1 MSKFWNL
8 RFWEYEF
15 FEPHWLWL
23 LFIVPVVWI
32 ILFRR
37 ERQRKG
43 DIKFSGGIEH
53 QKKLGTNWI
62 ARMREA
68 MIVLSGLALAS
79 LILALAK
86 PYHWQLHDDSSQ
98 DYKFGIDIVI
108 AMDVSGSMLAEDFQP
123 NRLEASKRV
132 AKEFV
137 DGRKGDR
144 IGLVAYA
151 GEAYTACPPTL
162 DYEVLKTQI
171 SRMNGDRIMGGTSI
185 GLGLGTAV
193 TRLRK
198 DSTETGSKVI
208 ILLTD
213 GVDGGEEMDPIMAAE
228 LAKSQDIRVYTIGVG
243 SNGKAK
249 ARVNSPFGT
258 YHTMMDTE
266 IDEALLKRIAKI
278 TDGQYFRAKDED
290 GLKNIYD
297 EIDKLEKKKIADEQY
312 KSKPPPTPQSY
323 LNVALF
329 FAALVWC
336 VQFFLFKSHD

>member
-1 MSKFWNL
+1 MSNYWNL

-23 LFIVPVVWI
+23 LILVPIVWI
-32 ILFRR
+32 VLFKR

-53 QKKLGTNWI
+53 QKKLGTNWV
-62 ARMREA
+62 ARLREGL
-68 MIVLSGLALAS
+68 IILSGLALAA

-86 PYHWQLHDDSSQ
+86 PYHWELHDDS
-98 DYKFGIDIVI
+98 DRDFKYGIDIVI
-108 AMDVSGSMLAEDFQP
+108 AMDVSGSMLAEDFDP

-132 AKEFV
+132 AKEFI

-162 DYEVLKTQI
+162 DYEVLKKQI
-171 SRMNGDRIMGGTSI
+171 TRMNGDRIMGGTSI

-198 DSTETGSKVI
+198 DSTQTGSKVI

-213 GVDGGEEMDPIMAAE
+213 GVDGGVELDPMMAAE

-243 SNGKAK
+243 STGTAK
-249 ARVNSPFGT
+249 APVKSPFGP
-258 YHTMMDTE
+258 YYASMEIE
-266 IDEALLKRIAKI
+266 IDEDLLKRIAKV
-278 TDGQYFRAKDED
+278 TDGRYFRAKDED
-290 GLKNIYD
+290 GLKKIYE
-297 EIDKLEKKKIADEQY
+297 EIDKLEKKRIVDEQY
-312 KSKPPPTPQSY
+312 KSEPPPTPQSFV
-323 LNVALF
+323 NVALF

-336 VQFFLFKSHD
+336 LQFFLFKSHD

>member
-1 MSKFWNL
+1 MSSFWNL

-23 LFIVPVVWI
+23 LFLVPIVWFV
-32 ILFRR
+32 LFKR
-37 ERQRKG
+37 ESHRKG

-62 ARMREA
+62 ARLREG
-68 MIVLSGLALAS
+68 MIILSGLALAS

-86 PYHWQLHDDSSQ
+86 PFHWELHDDSDS
-98 DYKFGIDIVI
+98 DFKYGIDIVI
-108 AMDVSGSMLAEDFQP
+108 AMDVSGSMLAEDFKP

-132 AKEFV
+132 AKQFV

-162 DYEVLKTQI
+162 DYDVLKKQI
-171 SRMNGDRIMGGTSI
+171 GRINGDRIMGGTSI

-193 TRLRK
+193 TRLRT
-198 DSTETGSKVI
+198 DSTKQGSKVI

-213 GVDGGEEMDPIMAAE
+213 GIDGGVELDPMMAAE
-228 LAKSQDIRVYTIGVG
+228 LAKSQEIRVYTIGVG
-243 SNGKAK
+243 SKGKAK

-258 YHTMMDTE
+258 YYTSMDTE
-266 IDEALLKRIAKI
+266 IDEELLKRISKV
-278 TDGQYFRAKDED
+278 TDGKYFRAKDED
-290 GLKNIYD
+290 GLKNIYK
-297 EIDKLEKKKIADEQY
+297 EIDKLEKKRIKDEQY
-312 KSKPPPTPQSY
+312 KSQPPPTPQSFV
-323 LNVALF
+323 NFTLF

-336 VQFFLFKSHD
+336 IQFFLFKSHD

>member
-1 MSKFWNL
+1 MSNFWNL

-23 LFIVPVVWI
+23 LALVPIVWYV
-32 ILFRR
+32 LFKR
-37 ERQRKG
+37 ERHRKG
-43 DIKFSGGIEH
+43 DIKFSGSVKH
-53 QKKLGTNWI
+53 QSKIGTGWI
-62 ARMREA
+62 ARLREGL
-68 MIVLSGLALAS
+68 ILLSGVALAFV
-79 LILALAK
+79 ILALAK
-86 PYHWQLHDDSSQ
+86 PYHWQLHDDSAN
-98 DYKFGIDIVI
+98 DFKYGIDIVI
-108 AMDVSGSMLAEDFQP
+108 AMDVSGSMLAEDFKP

-162 DYEVLKTQI
+162 DYEVLKQQI

-193 TRLRK
+193 TRLRS
-198 DSTETGSKVI
+198 DSTENGSKVI

-213 GVDGGEEMDPIMAAE
+213 GIDGGVELDPVMAAE

-243 SNGKAK
+243 STGKAK
-249 ARVNSPFGT
+249 TKVNSPFGT
-258 YHTMMDTE
+258 YYTSMDTE

-278 TDGQYFRAKDED
+278 TDGKYFRAKDED
-290 GLKNIYD
+290 GLKKIYS
-297 EIDKLEKKKIADEQY
+297 EIDKLEKKRIADEQY
-312 KSKPPPTPQSY
+312 KSQPPPTPQAF
-323 LNVALF
+323 LNVSLL

-336 VQFFLFKSHD
+336 LQFFLFKSHD